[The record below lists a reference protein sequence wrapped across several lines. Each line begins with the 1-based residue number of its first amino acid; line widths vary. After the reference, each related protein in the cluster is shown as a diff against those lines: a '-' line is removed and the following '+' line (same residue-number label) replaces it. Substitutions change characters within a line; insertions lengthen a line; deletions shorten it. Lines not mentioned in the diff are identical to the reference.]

1 MSNYKTFPTPWRKHR
16 MIEIQPR
23 FYPEFIKR
31 RMQQKMNTNTKEPP
45 TALDILEQ
53 RINKGINDLDQE
65 ILRLNARKDALYSVK
80 SEIESIRDRF
90 HPTAIPEGATPK

>member
-1 MSNYKTFPTPWRKHR
+1 
-16 MIEIQPR
+16 
-23 FYPEFIKR
+23 
-31 RMQQKMNTNTKEPP
+31 MQQKMNENANEKT

-53 RINKGINDLDQE
+53 RINNGINDINQE

-90 HPTAIPEGATPK
+90 HHAATQEGATPK